1 VDDADA
7 WSPNQGDHAAVE
19 MDERTS
25 PGPAARGW
33 RGELFTPPEARLD
46 PTPTLALA
54 LAPTLTPT
62 PTPTLTPTPTPSL
75 TRHPNQARGGSSS
88 RVCGRMRSNLQAAA

>member
-1 VDDADA
+1 MDDADA

-46 PTPTLALA
+46 P
-54 LAPTLTPT
+54 
-62 PTPTLTPTPTPSL
+62 
-75 TRHPNQARGGSSS
+75 HPNPRP
-88 RVCGRMRSNLQAAA
+88 RPRPNPHPDPDPNPHPDPNPIPNPPP

>member
-1 VDDADA
+1 MDDADA
-7 WSPNQGDHAAVE
+7 WGPNQGDHAAVE

-54 LAPTLTPT
+54 LAPTLALALA
-62 PTPTLTPTPTPSL
+62 PTLTPTPTPTPSL
-75 TRHPNQARGGSSS
+75 TPTLTRRGG
-88 RVCGRMRSNLQAAA
+88 